1 MNLVYDNRH
10 TVNKPKSANEKE
22 SVLKSWLMS
31 NSLPQIEKYFQAEK
45 YNFKK
50 PLTFNSSF
58 F

>member
-10 TVNKPKSANEKE
+10 TVNKATPANEKE

-31 NSLPQIEKYFQAEK
+31 NSLPQIQKYFQAEK

-50 PLTFNSSF
+50 PLTFNST
-58 F
+58 